1 MADQHLP
8 AFGVPQGFK
17 ADRVQVTAVKSRLL
31 DAGVKSCFATFVD
44 VHGIPKSKQTPIDAF
59 EHMCDGSELYTVGAV
74 EGLGLAGPQE
84 DECAT
89 VPDLTSG
96 VVLPWDKT
104 RAWFA
109 SDLYYHGEPYAGDPR
124 GILRGVLARAER
136 LGFRFNL
143 GIEPEFYV
151 LKEDAN
157 GKLSPITKSKFQGPN
172 ACYDV
177 TQATESAPFLEPL
190 AAYMKELGWGLYSY
204 DQECG
209 KGQYEFDFAYSDALT
224 MADRFVFLRY
234 MVKKVADQVGA
245 VASFMPKPFADDFR
259 SGAHFNMSL
268 ADAKTH
274 ENLFAPGPSRPS
286 KLAARY
292 NANCSDLAL
301 HFIAGLKQH
310 AAAIT
315 AVTCPSYN
323 SYQGLIA
330 QGELADFSWAP
341 VLVAWGKNNRSA
353 MLRLPGNRFCVENR
367 AVDMSNN
374 PYLAAAISLAAGL
387 DGIERELDPGEPLN
401 DDLYRRGRKE
411 LKAAGIELLPRTLL
425 HALEAFEA
433 DPLSTQAFGGFYRD
447 VYHSHKLREW
457 EQCFYPVSDEQRRKY
472 LTFI

>member
-1 MADQHLP
+1 MANAEAP
-8 AFGVPQGFK
+8 VFGVPQGFQ
-17 ADRVQVTAVKSRLL
+17 ADRAQVLSLKQRLV

-44 VHGIPKSKQTPIDAF
+44 VYGIPKAKQTPIDAF

-89 VPDLTSG
+89 VPDLASA
-96 VVLPWDKT
+96 VVLPWDST
-104 RAWFA
+104 RAWFS

-124 GILRGVLARAER
+124 GILRRVLARANQ

-143 GIEPEFYV
+143 GVEPEFYV
-151 LKEDAN
+151 LKRDAE
-157 GKLSPITKSKFQGPN
+157 GRLAPITQSQFQGPN

-177 TQATESAPFLEPL
+177 TQASESAPFLEPL
-190 AAYMKELGWGLYSY
+190 AAYIRQLGWGLYSY

-209 KGQYEFDFAYSDALT
+209 RGQYEFDFGYADALT
-224 MADRFVFLRY
+224 MADRFVFLRQ
-234 MVKKVADQVGA
+234 MVKHCAAQVGA

-268 ADAKTH
+268 ADAKSG
-274 ENLFAPGPSRPS
+274 ENLFAPSARRPGT
-286 KLAARY
+286 LAARY
-292 NANCSDLAL
+292 AANCSDLAL
-301 HFIAGLKQH
+301 HFIAGLKLH
-310 AAAIT
+310 AGAIT

-341 VLVAWGKNNRSA
+341 VLMAWGKNNRSA
-353 MLRLPGNRFCVENR
+353 MLRLPGNRYCVENR

-387 DGIERELDPGEPLN
+387 DGIERELDPGAPLN

-411 LKAAGIELLPRTLL
+411 LKEAGIGLLPRTLL
-425 HALEAFEA
+425 HALEAFEEDA
-433 DPLSTQAFGGFYRD
+433 IATQAFGAFYRD
-447 VYHSHKLREW
+447 IYLSHKLREW
-457 EQCFYPVSDEQRRKY
+457 EQSFYPVSEEQRRKF